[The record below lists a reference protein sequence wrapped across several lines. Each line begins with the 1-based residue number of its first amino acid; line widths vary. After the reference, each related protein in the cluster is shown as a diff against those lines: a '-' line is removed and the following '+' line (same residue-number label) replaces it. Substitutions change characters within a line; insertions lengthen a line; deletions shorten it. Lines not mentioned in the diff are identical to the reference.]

1 MDNSEDFLDVLTAV
15 QEGEFE
21 VVQEV
26 IGGRFVSANALDKT
40 GCSLL
45 HWAAINNRV
54 VIARLLIEHGLAK
67 SSPGGVL
74 GETPL
79 HWAMRKRYYIM
90 MELIFKHT
98 QCDLHIK
105 SSQGNDVLFLACKLG
120 ITYIFLPRTIPCF
133 CTKYCLPRTTVCM
146 NNLDQVM

>member
-1 MDNSEDFLDVLTAV
+1 MADFSEDYLDVLTAV

-26 IGGRFVSANALDKT
+26 IGNRIVPVNTVDQS

-54 VIARLLIEHGLAK
+54 VIARLLIENGLNKA
-67 SSPGGVL
+67 SAGGVL

-79 HWAMRKRYYIM
+79 QWALRKKYYLM
-90 MELIFKHT
+90 MEVIFKHT
-98 QCDLHIK
+98 QCDLSLK
-105 SSQGNDVLFLACKLG
+105 SAQGNDALHLACKLG
-120 ITYIFLPRTIPCF
+120 MF
-133 CTKYCLPRTTVCM
+133 
-146 NNLDQVM
+146 